1 MQSYFLAL
9 ISTAFLAAL
18 VGLLA
23 PGGGL
28 AKYIKLLTSLLLL
41 CVLLSP
47 IQDAI
52 PALQAFL
59 NGEWE
64 LPELDLPNEDSYK
77 EELNQALEGASTL
90 YFTQML
96 TQTLQAEFA
105 IDAEDLRCDVRW
117 STENE
122 ALRPTRVTVILSGR
136 AIWKDPEAIER
147 FVKELLEC
155 DCVCAI
161 E

>member
-1 MQSYFLAL
+1 MQSYLLTL
-9 ISTAFLAAL
+9 ISTALLVAL

-23 PGGGL
+23 PKGGL
-28 AKYIKLLTSLLLL
+28 SKYIKLLTSLLLL

-47 IQDAI
+47 IQKAI

-64 LPELDLPNEDSYK
+64 LPALDLPNEDSYK
-77 EELNQALEGASTL
+77 EELDRALEEASTL

-96 TQTLQAEFA
+96 TQTLQAEFS
-105 IDAEDLRCDVRW
+105 IDAGDLRCIVQW
-117 STENE
+117 SAEQE
-122 ALRPTRVTVILSGR
+122 ALRPKRVTVILSGR

-147 FVKELLEC
+147 FVKELLDC